1 MQAATRA
8 HAALELARRRLRDSR
23 CRRGRTSAAASAVAL
38 MCAATLAAALA
49 AFFFSFFF
57 LFFSALRVETCDSV
71 SVSVAESMPEPPCV
85 CSLSL
90 SAPFISL
97 AASASQARDDT
108 ERAQRRGATRRRERT
123 AHRRASG
130 VSPQVR
136 AERGPGSAVRYLAPL
151 VANHKTPRGPRS
163 TGHGPRSGR
172 LTSASNTKT
181 NREIL
186 RVPYKQTTCHFYLN
200 A

>member
-1 MQAATRA
+1 MQAARRA

-90 SAPFISL
+90 
-97 AASASQARDDT
+97 
-108 ERAQRRGATRRRERT
+108 
-123 AHRRASG
+123 
-130 VSPQVR
+130 
-136 AERGPGSAVRYLAPL
+136 
-151 VANHKTPRGPRS
+151 
-163 TGHGPRSGR
+163 
-172 LTSASNTKT
+172 
-181 NREIL
+181 
-186 RVPYKQTTCHFYLN
+186 
-200 A
+200 

>member
-1 MQAATRA
+1 MQAARRA

-90 SAPFISL
+90 SPPFISL
-97 AASASQARDDT
+97 AASASQATRQSAERCGGESDTAQRT
-108 ERAQRRGATRRRERT
+108 ERPLPFTPFREV
-123 AHRRASG
+123 
-130 VSPQVR
+130 VS
-136 AERGPGSAVRYLAPL
+136 
-151 VANHKTPRGPRS
+151 
-163 TGHGPRSGR
+163 
-172 LTSASNTKT
+172 
-181 NREIL
+181 
-186 RVPYKQTTCHFYLN
+186 
-200 A
+200 